1 MKAFSKVVLIVTAL
15 TILSALLAAAMSILQ
30 SFLPHAS
37 ATDQV
42 LGTFTDAF
50 KMGLA
55 ALIGLLGG
63 RGLGGRGA

>member
-1 MKAFSKVVLIVTAL
+1 MPIFSRVILIVTAL
-15 TILSALLAAAMSILQ
+15 TLLSGLLAAAMSIAQ
-30 SFLPHAS
+30 SFLPHAPGG
-37 ATDQV
+37 DQV
-42 LGTFTDAF
+42 LGTFTDEF